1 MIHLYEHIGTDR
13 GAYFMEGLNLRK
25 LTVKSNTY
33 DFYTRIYPI
42 GKDGITPEIMIGV
55 PYIDNHQY
63 TDKIVPKIWKDERYT
78 ITENLIEDARAK
90 LETASRPYTAYT
102 ADVADLAA
110 QSEEYGL
117 LDYDIGDTVWI
128 VSKTENTRTKQRI
141 VKMTEYPKD
150 PQKNTCELSSVVKTF
165 EQIQTVSESRTKRIL
180 RGGYWTTEEVQAA
193 ITSSEEKIAT
203 SVQAIRTESRDMASA
218 AEEAAK
224 LYTDDANNKTVE
236 QMTNEYQTMIEQTSI
251 DLNIS
256 IRSMEET
263 VTAQGE
269 DLESFKQE
277 NETYFHYTR
286 IARRLHPVRQ
296 AAHPERRSRQTL
308 VCRSGRG
315 WRILRLHIDTVR
327 DGRQMEGSAG
337 RRTGDGE
344 HAAPANEDQEGSGT
358 TGCISAADR

>member
-1 MIHLYEHIGTDR
+1 
-13 GAYFMEGLNLRK
+13 MEGLNLRK

-55 PYIDNHQY
+55 PYLDNHQY
-63 TDKIVPKIWKDERYT
+63 SDKIVPKIWKDERYT

-128 VSKTENTRTKQRI
+128 VSKTENTRAKQRI

-165 EQIQTVSESRTKRIL
+165 EQIQTETQEKTLSDAVSVSESRTKRIL

-203 SVQAIRTESRDMASA
+203 SVQAIRTESRDMAG
-218 AEEAAK
+218 
-224 LYTDDANNKTVE
+224 YG
-236 QMTNEYQTMIEQTSI
+236 I
-251 DLNIS
+251 
-256 IRSMEET
+256 
-263 VTAQGE
+263 G
-269 DLESFKQE
+269 
-277 NETYFHYTR
+277 
-286 IARRLHPVRQ
+286 
-296 AAHPERRSRQTL
+296 
-308 VCRSGRG
+308 GRG
-315 WRILRLHIDTVR
+315 SREAIRGRCQQQDRGADDERISNHDRTDIHRLEHFDPVDGR
-327 DGRQMEGSAG
+327 DGHSAG
-337 RRTGDGE
+337 RRSGIVQTGE
-344 HAAPANEDQEGSGT
+344 RNILPLH
-358 TGCISAADR
+358 